1 MNESKIDQQTCTTL
15 EKKSTQTV
23 GEIFEETSG
32 NELTQVLSEEGK
44 IDETNND
51 ESEPFE
57 FEEVLGKIDETNNDE
72 SGPFEFEEVLRNQN
86 ISNLRRSERNRKE
99 RTMDD
104 YFIYM
109 TQTCSEQND
118 PTDVEE
124 AMRGH
129 D

>member
-1 MNESKIDQQTCTTL
+1 MNESKIDQQTYTNL

-23 GEIFEETSG
+23 GEIFEDTSG
-32 NELTQVLSEEGK
+32 NELTQVVSEEGN

-57 FEEVLGKIDETNNDE
+57 IEEVFQNE
-72 SGPFEFEEVLRNQN
+72 N

-104 YFIYM
+104 YFLYM

-129 D
+129 DCDHWLK